1 MDWARILAFVTGMV
15 DRELLAR
22 NEYLVAENR
31 ILKAQLKGRLKLSDA
46 ERATLAEIGHRL
58 SRRSRA
64 AHCEWC
70 PSSGLTAL
78 LVASPMP
85 LKSRTV
91 ASYRDL
97 RDWIDILRQ
106 QGEVEEI
113 RGTSWDLE
121 IGALIEIACRESA
134 GYPPSLLFRDIPGY
148 ASDRRVPTSLA

>member
-1 MDWARILAFVTGMV
+1 MS
-15 DRELLAR
+15 
-22 NEYLVAENR
+22 
-31 ILKAQLKGRLKLSDA
+31 Q
-46 ERATLAEIGHRL
+46 
-58 SRRSRA
+58 A
-64 AHCEWC
+64 AHGCEWC
-70 PSSGLTAL
+70 PSSRLTAL

-85 LKSRTV
+85 LKAYFEAHNVEVVVGAHFGKCNSLKSRTV
-91 ASYRDL
+91 ASYRDP

-121 IGALIEIACRESA
+121 IGALIEIACPESA

>member
-1 MDWARILAFVTGMV
+1 MP
-15 DRELLAR
+15 
-22 NEYLVAENR
+22 
-31 ILKAQLKGRLKLSDA
+31 LKAYL
-46 ERATLAEIGHRL
+46 E
-58 SRRSRA
+58 
-64 AHCEWC
+64 AHNVEVVVGAHFGKCN
-70 PSSGLTAL
+70 S
-78 LVASPMP
+78 

-91 ASYRDL
+91 ASYRDP